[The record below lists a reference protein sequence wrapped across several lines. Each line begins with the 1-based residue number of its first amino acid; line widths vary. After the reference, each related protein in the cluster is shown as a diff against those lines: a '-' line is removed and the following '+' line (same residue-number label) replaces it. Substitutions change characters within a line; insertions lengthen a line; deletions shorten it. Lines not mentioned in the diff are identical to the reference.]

1 MTTAVQRRR
10 GTKTEHESFTGL
22 EGEITVNTTNE
33 SLHVHDGSTTGGFE
47 TMRADGSNATSLNL
61 NSTTNVDGVI
71 DDDTMAAASA
81 TKLATSESIKAYVDN
96 QVGSVDTLSEVLGNG
111 NTSGASDI
119 IISSGQSLT
128 ADTIS
133 ETTVDAGVTID
144 SVLLKDDGV
153 NATNIE
159 ITNLKA
165 NDGTA
170 AGSIANSTGAVTITS
185 FISNSVDIGGGA
197 IDDTTIGGT
206 TPNSGA
212 FTTLSAS
219 GDLTVDTN
227 TLYVDSTNNRVGIG
241 TTSPSY
247 ELSVGANNN
256 GIYSDADG
264 MYVVQN
270 TSNLDVLSLQSKGI
284 VEYRSDDQNNT
295 VETGHIFY
303 TDGSEAARI
312 NNSGNVGIGVSVP
325 TSKLHVRPVDETN
338 FRVFEESTNLV
349 LASETNNGRDSNRGM
364 DLESSTLRAVIS
376 GTTQL
381 TVNSSGLNIGGTFTA
396 PSQPAFHA
404 YNGASDDNVTGN
416 GTVATVDF
424 NNESFD
430 QGSNFS
436 ADTFTAPVDGR
447 YQLNTTVR
455 LDDMSG
461 NGGVDSVELT
471 IVTSNGSYQFSRSV
485 NAFAEHFHLSVLA
498 DMDASDT
505 AYVTIK
511 ATGQTSDTTDVSGGS
526 NNTYFS
532 GFLAC

>member
-71 DDDTMAAASA
+71 DDDTMATASA

-96 QVGSVDTLSEVLGNG
+96 QVGSVDTLSEILGNG

-144 SVLLKDDGV
+144 SVLLKDNSVSAASIDINSSTVIDGV
-153 NATNIE
+153 LDEDTLVSDSATKLATQQSIKAYVDGQSYVTDGDKGDVVVSSSGSVWTVESAAGNFDVTGDLSATSGTFSEVGTTALFLNRTSSYGDLIE
-159 ITNLKA
+159 LQR
-165 NDGTA
+165 DGTTRA
-170 AGSIANSTGAVTITS
+170 AIGVPGNNLMS
-185 FISNSVDIGGGA
+185 F
-197 IDDTTIGGT
+197 DTGGT
-206 TPNSGA
+206 ERMRI
-212 FTTLSAS
+212 
-219 GDLTVDTN
+219 
-227 TLYVDSTNNRVGIG
+227 DS
-241 TTSPSY
+241 
-247 ELSVGANNN
+247 
-256 GIYSDADG
+256 
-264 MYVVQN
+264 
-270 TSNLDVLSLQSKGI
+270 
-284 VEYRSDDQNNT
+284 
-295 VETGHIFY
+295 
-303 TDGSEAARI
+303 
-312 NNSGNVGIGVSVP
+312 SGNVGIGVSTP
-325 TSKLHVRPVDETN
+325 TAKLHVRPVDETN
-338 FRVFEESTNLV
+338 FRVFDESTNLI

-364 DLESSTLRAVIS
+364 DLESSQLRAVIS

-381 TVNSSGLNIGGTFTA
+381 TVNSSGISVTDDLAVGGIFTA

-404 YNGASDDNVTGN
+404 WNGSSDNNVTGN
-416 GTVATVDF
+416 GAVATVDF

-447 YQLNTTVR
+447 YQLNTTVA

-471 IVTSNGSYQFSRSV
+471 IVTSNASYKFSRNV
-485 NAFAEHFHLSVLA
+485 DAAFAEQFSLSVLA

-505 AYVTIK
+505 AYVTIE
-511 ATGQTSDTTDVSGGS
+511 ANGQTSDTTDITGGVS
-526 NNTYFS
+526 NTYFS